1 MALKLEEKHKRLH
14 KNTKKYL
21 SEMNFQKE
29 FIKKKKTHQNQ
40 MSNKPPLYKKTE
52 TSNFAP
58 WGPFLEISSATTS

>member
-29 FIKKKKTHQNQ
+29 FIKKKKKH
-40 MSNKPPLYKKTE
+40 
-52 TSNFAP
+52 TSKSD
-58 WGPFLEISSATTS
+58 EQ

>member
-29 FIKKKKTHQNQ
+29 FIKKKKH
-40 MSNKPPLYKKTE
+40 
-52 TSNFAP
+52 TSKSD
-58 WGPFLEISSATTS
+58 EQ